1 MNKWW
6 SFPHKNPTEMKPP
19 AEFFPRL
26 GDDIKWGWI
35 WILILGNARKGH
47 YLAFSIASRMLW
59 MNEPSHTSSVAA
71 FIPKVGIFQSD
82 SYCRLHCNR
91 LDEAHTLN
99 WRYVVHLGNHIFH
112 WARWVK
118 GNMNSQQRQIH
129 SLCWKIL
136 RILDEMGLG
145 YFAALR
151 CVDER
156 GRCWRDF
163 SVKNELLS
171 RESFENCTLRSYV
184 AQRSSGTLHYIFY
197 WSPTSIYC
205 RWITFLGEPQNFC
218 ANFASLNTHCPIDTW
233 SFSLVEHHQFMFCL
247 LQINQTHL
255 ARPFSRSE
263 KQYHLINQV
272 PYLCLQGVIISP
284 FQPLDHC
291 WGIP

>member
-1 MNKWW
+1 
-6 SFPHKNPTEMKPP
+6 
-19 AEFFPRL
+19 
-26 GDDIKWGWI
+26 
-35 WILILGNARKGH
+35 
-47 YLAFSIASRMLW
+47 
-59 MNEPSHTSSVAA
+59 
-71 FIPKVGIFQSD
+71 
-82 SYCRLHCNR
+82 
-91 LDEAHTLN
+91 
-99 WRYVVHLGNHIFH
+99 
-112 WARWVK
+112 
-118 GNMNSQQRQIH
+118 
-129 SLCWKIL
+129 
-136 RILDEMGLG
+136 MGLG

-205 RWITFLGEPQNFC
+205 RWITFLGERQNFR

-247 LQINQTHL
+247 AQINQTHL
-255 ARPFSRSE
+255 ARTFSRSE
-263 KQYHLINQV
+263 KQYHHINQV